1 MNATFFK
8 TNQKQKKKQKKAED
22 MYVRTTVNLFETN
35 SIGFVALTAADITL
49 KALPPSLEKLSK
61 RVRIAWIPGREGGRE

>member
-1 MNATFFK
+1 
-8 TNQKQKKKQKKAED
+8 
-22 MYVRTTVNLFETN
+22 MYVRTTVNLFDTN

-61 RVRIAWIPGREGGRE
+61 RVRIAWIPGREGGRK